1 MHTRVHAHTRTHTDT
16 YTHTLICCN
25 TAARGLTNIY
35 TLRAVPEGECE
46 YTYQLNSEHV
56 RVTTTFSIV
65 VYCIARN

>member
-1 MHTRVHAHTRTHTDT
+1 MHTHTRTHTDT
-16 YTHTLICCN
+16 YTHTLTCCN

-35 TLRAVPEGECE
+35 ALRAAPEGECG
-46 YTYQLNSEHV
+46 YMYKLNSEHV